1 MKIIPAWSLAAIL
14 LVGCAQEQ
22 EPRADTQTPAPS
34 RAATEAR
41 IRELEQQARAL
52 AKTEGCDQVEQ
63 CASAPVGVKGCGGPH
78 SYLLYC
84 KATTDGDHAARAETR
99 GARLHRPY
107 ALTNTFPGAPK
118 LSPQSAPARPSPCRS
133 RLNRR

>member
-1 MKIIPAWSLAAIL
+1 MKIIPAWSLAAVL
-14 LVGCAQEQ
+14 LVAGCAQEQ

-84 KATTDGDHAARAETR
+84 KATTDEAALLRTLDELKRVEGEYNREYQIASDCMAIMPPELRLEERACT
-99 GARLHRPY
+99 ARTP
-107 ALTNTFPGAPK
+107 
-118 LSPQSAPARPSPCRS
+118 
-133 RLNRR
+133 